1 MKRNRRASAAAGPL
15 LVALLATDLDRDL
28 FGAIFGLSG
37 GVGDHLARDS
47 VPLGTGSGER
57 FGSRPSSPA
66 SST

>member
-1 MKRNRRASAAAGPL
+1 L